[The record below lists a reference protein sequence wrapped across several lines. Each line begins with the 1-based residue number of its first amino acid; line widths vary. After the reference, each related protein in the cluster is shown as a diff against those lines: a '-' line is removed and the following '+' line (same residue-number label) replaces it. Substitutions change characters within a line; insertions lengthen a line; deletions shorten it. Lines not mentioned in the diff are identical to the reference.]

1 MPCRHHPLNH
11 RSSGRVH
18 EDLGIFPDFAPRSE
32 ARDREPHQ
40 VRRGE
45 AGGEA
50 GTARSFVSRCHYG
63 AVKVISVYYL

>member
-50 GTARSFVSRCHYG
+50 GTATTV
-63 AVKVISVYYL
+63 L